1 MARKK
6 KEQLE
11 EVVTDKVSDVVDEI
25 STNDV
30 TVDTE
35 KKEEQVVN
43 KAVFETKEMKESL
56 FLCLSESGAQMLG
69 EKAKESDIWAEAIV
83 LVKKIDMSMNYAL
96 AVYDYGRIKIL
107 KDFGHVSQIISIE
120 SVHPYTF
127 LNERYIPNFKTIKD
141 MSEYIISYKGNDSR
155 AEVESMDKE
164 TLVRTFVGDAV
175 NRYLYDRSF
184 REYEN

>member
-11 EVVTDKVSDVVDEI
+11 EVVTDKVSDVVEET

-35 KKEEQVVN
+35 KKEEQVTN
-43 KAVFETKEMKESL
+43 KNVFETKEMKESL

-69 EKAKESDIWAEAIV
+69 EKAKDSDIWAEAIV

-96 AVYDYGRIKIL
+96 AVYDYGRVKIT
-107 KDFGHVSQIISIE
+107 KDFGRISQIISIE
-120 SVHPYTF
+120 SIHPYTF
-127 LNERYIPNFKTIKD
+127 LNDKYIPNFKTIKE

-155 AEVESMDKE
+155 TEVESMDKE
-164 TLVRTFVGDAV
+164 SLVKTFVGDAV
-175 NRYLYDRSF
+175 NRYLYDKSF
-184 REYEN
+184 TDYNK